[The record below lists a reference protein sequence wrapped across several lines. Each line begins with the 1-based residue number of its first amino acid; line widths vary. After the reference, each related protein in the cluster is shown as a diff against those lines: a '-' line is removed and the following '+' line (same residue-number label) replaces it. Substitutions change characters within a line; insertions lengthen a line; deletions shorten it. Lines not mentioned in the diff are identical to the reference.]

1 MTVSVAPVLPGD
13 ASTVVL
19 FAFADREPELTPFGD
34 HVARAFQS
42 GFVRRKANDITP
54 LFDGHRRLVVVG
66 LGDEHDYA
74 DVRLKR
80 AAGAAIRYLKDRG
93 VTEAAVITP
102 PDSGV
107 HGAALVAEAATLA
120 SYDAGTKKTAEKPT
134 AFETLTVVCN
144 APDAEGKVRR
154 AHIVAQSANEI
165 RDLVN
170 APAAELP
177 PAELARKA
185 VEMAG
190 AAGVTAESFTVEEMK
205 RLGLVGCLAVGQ
217 GSRNEPSFTV
227 LKYTPRRGEAPVVLV
242 GKGICFDSGGIS
254 LKPGADMHHMK
265 DDMAGAAAV
274 LGAVVAAARL
284 KLPVNVVGI
293 IPAAENMPG
302 GNALHPSDVLTYANG
317 KTVEIVN
324 TDAEGRLILADA
336 LIYGEREFA
345 PKAMVDLATLTGSC
359 VISLGGDMA
368 GIFTADDKLAA
379 SLVEA
384 GETVAEPAWRLPLY
398 KPYRPKFDS
407 GIADMTNGGDRW
419 GGSITAAM
427 FLAEF
432 VDKVPFAHIDIAGPA
447 FDDTDKAW
455 LARGATGYGVALLV
469 EYLRHQ

>member
-1 MTVSVAPVLPGD
+1 
-13 ASTVVL
+13 
-19 FAFADREPELTPFGD
+19 
-34 HVARAFQS
+34 
-42 GFVRRKANDITP
+42 
-54 LFDGHRRLVVVG
+54 
-66 LGDEHDYA
+66 
-74 DVRLKR
+74 
-80 AAGAAIRYLKDRG
+80 
-93 VTEAAVITP
+93 
-102 PDSGV
+102 
-107 HGAALVAEAATLA
+107 
-120 SYDAGTKKTAEKPT
+120 
-134 AFETLTVVCN
+134 
-144 APDAEGKVRR
+144 
-154 AHIVAQSANEI
+154 
-165 RDLVN
+165 
-170 APAAELP
+170 
-177 PAELARKA
+177 
-185 VEMAG
+185 
-190 AAGVTAESFTVEEMK
+190 
-205 RLGLVGCLAVGQ
+205 
-217 GSRNEPSFTV
+217 
-227 LKYTPRRGEAPVVLV
+227 
-242 GKGICFDSGGIS
+242 
-254 LKPGADMHHMK
+254 
-265 DDMAGAAAV
+265 
-274 LGAVVAAARL
+274 
-284 KLPVNVVGI
+284 VGI